1 MNIAYFLLPKNRVA
15 YLYDDYTFRQGLEK
29 MRHHGYTAIPVI
41 SRDGK
46 YVGTVSE
53 GDFLW
58 RLLSD
63 EQDSQRACSMKD
75 LEQLCVRD
83 ILRETQ
89 YLPVRITVSMEE
101 LLSSAANLGAWDLLG
116 GGVLADC
123 LKHSRL
129 DEAQSCIHAL
139 QVQLGRFEQE
149 LADVKLSGGIML
161 EVGGFLRFA
170 DIFVDDIFSG
180 AMVLGRIRDAR
191 GQVSSVAQQLHGTMQ
206 TLCRLKAESLHRLG
220 ALQEERTQ
228 LLLQTEREQ
237 AG

>member
-75 LEQLCVRD
+75 LEQLRVRD

-101 LLSSAANLGAWDLLG
+101 LLSSAMNQNFIP
-116 GGVLADC
+116 V
-123 LKHSRL
+123 
-129 DEAQSCIHAL
+129 
-139 QVQLGRFEQE
+139 
-149 LADVKLSGGIML
+149 
-161 EVGGFLRFA
+161 
-170 DIFVDDIFSG
+170 VDDTGSFIG
-180 AMVLGRIRDAR
+180 IVTRKDIIRDFAE
-191 GQVSSVAQQLHGTMQ
+191 GKSVSE
-206 TLCRLKAESLHRLG
+206 KPF
-220 ALQEERTQ
+220 LQKIV
-228 LLLQTEREQ
+228 
-237 AG
+237 

>member
-63 EQDSQRACSMKD
+63 EQDRRQACSMKD
-75 LEQLCVRD
+75 LEQLRVRD

-101 LLSSAANLGAWDLLG
+101 LLSSAMNQNFIP
-116 GGVLADC
+116 V
-123 LKHSRL
+123 
-129 DEAQSCIHAL
+129 
-139 QVQLGRFEQE
+139 
-149 LADVKLSGGIML
+149 
-161 EVGGFLRFA
+161 
-170 DIFVDDIFSG
+170 VDDTGSFIG
-180 AMVLGRIRDAR
+180 IVTRKDIIRYFAE
-191 GQVSSVAQQLHGTMQ
+191 GKSVSE
-206 TLCRLKAESLHRLG
+206 KPF
-220 ALQEERTQ
+220 LQKIV
-228 LLLQTEREQ
+228 
-237 AG
+237 

>member
-58 RLLSD
+58 RLVSD
-63 EQDSQRACSMKD
+63 DRDSRTCSMKE
-75 LEQLCVRD
+75 LEQLRVRD

-101 LLSSAANLGAWDLLG
+101 LLSSAMNQNFIP
-116 GGVLADC
+116 V
-123 LKHSRL
+123 
-129 DEAQSCIHAL
+129 
-139 QVQLGRFEQE
+139 
-149 LADVKLSGGIML
+149 
-161 EVGGFLRFA
+161 
-170 DIFVDDIFSG
+170 VDDTGSFIG
-180 AMVLGRIRDAR
+180 IVTRKDIIRYFAE
-191 GQVSSVAQQLHGTMQ
+191 GKSVSE
-206 TLCRLKAESLHRLG
+206 KPF
-220 ALQEERTQ
+220 LQKIV
-228 LLLQTEREQ
+228 
-237 AG
+237 